1 MKILFLTSR
10 FPYPAIKGDQVVVY
24 NRLRYLSKFHEITL
38 VCLYQKEQELT
49 ALEYIKSYCAAVHV
63 VKLSKYQSIVNVLK
77 KAAFSNIPLQVL
89 YYLSADFKEQ
99 VKKLLAEN
107 DFDLIHAYLIRTA
120 EYIEQSHL
128 PKVLDLIDSMQL
140 NIVQRMALASP
151 LKRLLYR
158 EEWRRIKQYERWIG
172 NKFNH
177 MMVVAQ
183 KDKEFLADENLSV
196 IPLGVNTDAYFPII
210 DTEKK
215 YTLIFSGNMSY
226 APNINAVT
234 WFVDHCFPEIQ
245 RKIDNVT
252 FVIAGS
258 SPAAKIQEL
267 SKRKGIV
274 VTGFVDS
281 MPQALNEAHIAIAP
295 MQSASGMQNKILEAM
310 ACGLPVITT
319 SLGLGSIKARQGQNI
334 IVADTPERFIQK
346 VLMLVADAVQAKK
359 IGTQARNYVMDKHS
373 WDHSNQLVED
383 IYRQVVDDVHSGDHG
398 DQILRPVE

>member
-183 KDKEFLADENLSV
+183 KDKEFLAD
-196 IPLGVNTDAYFPII
+196 
-210 DTEKK
+210 
-215 YTLIFSGNMSY
+215 
-226 APNINAVT
+226 
-234 WFVDHCFPEIQ
+234 
-245 RKIDNVT
+245 
-252 FVIAGS
+252 
-258 SPAAKIQEL
+258 
-267 SKRKGIV
+267 
-274 VTGFVDS
+274 
-281 MPQALNEAHIAIAP
+281 
-295 MQSASGMQNKILEAM
+295 
-310 ACGLPVITT
+310 
-319 SLGLGSIKARQGQNI
+319 
-334 IVADTPERFIQK
+334 
-346 VLMLVADAVQAKK
+346 
-359 IGTQARNYVMDKHS
+359 
-373 WDHSNQLVED
+373 
-383 IYRQVVDDVHSGDHG
+383 
-398 DQILRPVE
+398 